1 MQLHGHVRVVRPH
14 RETRSAF
21 PGFVCA
27 LVAYIYVMQHGWDR
41 SRRLYTKKTANVQ
54 LKARNENL
62 YAHACVERTASN
74 LSVLGVEHTGD
85 PGLSGHP

>member
-1 MQLHGHVRVVRPH
+1 MGMFVLCVPTARLDLPSLVLFVRWWH
-14 RETRSAF
+14 
-21 PGFVCA
+21 
-27 LVAYIYVMQHGWDR
+27 IYAMQHGWDR
-41 SRRLYTKKTANVQ
+41 IRRLYTKKTANVQ